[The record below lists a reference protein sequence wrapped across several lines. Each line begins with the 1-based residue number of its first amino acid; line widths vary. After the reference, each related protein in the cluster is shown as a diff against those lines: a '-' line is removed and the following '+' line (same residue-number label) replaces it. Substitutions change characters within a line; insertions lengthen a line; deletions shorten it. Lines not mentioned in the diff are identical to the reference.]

1 VKKMAKA
8 KIVFLGTSASTP
20 SKERNLSSTCINF
33 NGQNFL
39 FDCSE
44 GTQRQIMSSGLSFM
58 KVDFIFISHFHGD
71 HILGLP
77 GLLATMTM
85 QERQKELF
93 IAGPKGLGQK
103 VKSALWLSGFQPS
116 FPLKLK
122 ELKGKGI
129 VLKEKNFKIFAI
141 PLRHDTPCFGFVFE
155 ELRPEGKFVRE
166 KALKLEIP
174 EGPLWGQLQAGK
186 SIKVS
191 GKTFKP
197 EMVLDYSKGKK
208 GKKIAIIMDTLPNYS
223 LQELKDC
230 NLIEHEA
237 CFSKEFEERA
247 KQTRHSTA
255 EQAAGIAKKTNAKR
269 LVLTHISTR
278 HQKEAEV
285 LEKEAR
291 AVFQNSKVA
300 KDLEEIEL

>member
-1 VKKMAKA
+1 MHGI

-20 SKERNLSSTCINF
+20 SKERNLSSTLLNF

-58 KVDFIFISHFHGD
+58 KVDYIFISHFHGD

-85 QERQKELF
+85 QERQKELY
-93 IAGPKGLGQK
+93 IAGPKGIGQK
-103 VKSALWLSGFQPS
+103 IKSALWLSGFQPT
-116 FPLKLK
+116 FPLKIVEISGKKVLLK
-122 ELKGKGI
+122 EQK
-129 VLKEKNFKIFAI
+129 FKITAF

-155 ELRPEGKFVRE
+155 EIKPLGKFSRE

-174 EGPLWGQLQAGK
+174 EGSLWRDLQNGK
-186 SIKVS
+186 SVKVS
-191 GKTFKP
+191 GKTFTPKQ
-197 EMVLDYSKGKK
+197 VLDFEKAKK
-208 GKKIAIIMDTLPNYS
+208 GKKIAVIMDTLPKYS
-223 LQELKDC
+223 LSEIKDC
-230 NLIEHEA
+230 DLIVHEA
-237 CFSKEFEERA
+237 CFSSQFEDRA

-255 EQAAGIAKKTNAKR
+255 AQAAGIAKKVQAKR

-278 HQKEAEV
+278 HQKEIEV
-285 LEKEAR
+285 LEKEAQ

-300 KDLEEIEL
+300 KDLEEIII